1 VALSQHSLVMSSEHH
16 ARADGVDDG
25 FTDVLVEPY
34 SPNYARARI
43 RAWLMRAAC
52 RWVRPSEPN
61 DEDRRLAA
69 TRSLGLW
76 KTPPEERFDRIVR
89 VAAAAF
95 DAPIALIA
103 LMDRDREWFKSC
115 WGLEIREVHRD
126 DSFCGHAIFERQPL
140 VVSDALLD
148 ERFADNPYVT
158 GFPSV
163 RFYAGHPLILR
174 GLWCKRQDLA
184 RYDVGRAAGG
194 VGMSKL
200 MGVEQLFE
208 GRHFDREVIILCV
221 RWYLRFKLSL
231 RELVEMMAERGLSL
245 AHTTIMRWVWRYAPE
260 FEKRWKR
267 FAQAVGRSWR
277 VDETYVKIRGE
288 WGYLYRAVDRAG
300 RTVDFR
306 LSAKRDVAAAKAFFR
321 KAIKGQHDAPRT
333 ITLDGYA
340 ASHRAVRELK
350 ADGLLPAE
358 TKLRSSKYL
367 NNLIEQDHRGVK
379 QRIATMLG
387 FKGFATAAITIAG
400 IELMHRIRK
409 GQFGLGRLGVQGR
422 LAPAVWNAVLQA

>member
-1 VALSQHSLVMSSEHH
+1 MRALVSSLQAEP
-16 ARADGVDDG
+16 ARPGGDDG
-25 FTDVLVEPY
+25 RTRPVAGTYDH
-34 SPNYARARI
+34 YALGVAI
-43 RAWLMRAAC
+43 RTGVREALEA
-52 RWVRPSEPN
+52 VRP
-61 DEDRRLAA
+61 
-69 TRSLGLW
+69 
-76 KTPPEERFDRIVR
+76 
-89 VAAAAF
+89 
-95 DAPIALIA
+95 
-103 LMDRDREWFKSC
+103 
-115 WGLEIREVHRD
+115 
-126 DSFCGHAIFERQPL
+126 
-140 VVSDALLD
+140 
-148 ERFADNPYVT
+148 
-158 GFPSV
+158 
-163 RFYAGHPLILR
+163 
-174 GLWCKRQDLA
+174 
-184 RYDVGRAAGG
+184 
-194 VGMSKL
+194 
-200 MGVEQLFE
+200 
-208 GRHFDREVIILCV
+208 
-221 RWYLRFKLSL
+221 
-231 RELVEMMAERGLSL
+231 
-245 AHTTIMRWVWRYAPE
+245 
-260 FEKRWKR
+260 
-267 FAQAVGRSWR
+267 AVGRSWR

-288 WGYLYRAVDRAG
+288 WCYLYRAVDRAG

>member
-1 VALSQHSLVMSSEHH
+1 MTGAFEGSG
-16 ARADGVDDG
+16 ANG
-25 FTDVLVEPY
+25 
-34 SPNYARARI
+34 RI
-43 RAWLMRAAC
+43 W
-52 RWVRPSEPN
+52 P
-61 DEDRRLAA
+61 
-69 TRSLGLW
+69 
-76 KTPPEERFDRIVR
+76 
-89 VAAAAF
+89 
-95 DAPIALIA
+95 
-103 LMDRDREWFKSC
+103 
-115 WGLEIREVHRD
+115 
-126 DSFCGHAIFERQPL
+126 
-140 VVSDALLD
+140 
-148 ERFADNPYVT
+148 
-158 GFPSV
+158 
-163 RFYAGHPLILR
+163 
-174 GLWCKRQDLA
+174 

-231 RELVEMMAERGLSL
+231 RDLVEMMAERGLSL

-288 WGYLYRAVDRAG
+288 WCYLYRAVDRAG